1 MFFGSAF
8 LATTL
13 VLTAATLAQHQNGV
27 LCTSPSGSLRV
38 ENRAEERADVWL
50 VSTKDT
56 AQQTKLPIETPQFIM
71 GQCHFSPNEEWNIVL
86 WKNPMFLAGEL
97 FHRKSATEIEKFDS
111 GQSFNQIA
119 WAEAARLGAVKR
131 NYAAEGLAPQMS
143 FGGWSMDSSRLLLK
157 LEGAVQQLVPPFGYV
172 YVNTRT
178 RRFELTNYLRKIN
191 KAQTPALVCAEPVDQ
206 LPGESDWRARFA
218 KLDRELNATYA
229 AVLTKDVNKQFIPG
243 AQRIWLKHRDEGAKI
258 YSSVF
263 PQRERESRRLQFLC
277 DVTAIRI
284 AMEPY
289 EWAFQP

>member
-1 MFFGSAF
+1 MCGSYPQKTPLNKRSYRSKRRSSSWANVIF
-8 LATTL
+8 R
-13 VLTAATLAQHQNGV
+13 LTKNGIS
-27 LCTSPSGSLRV
+27 CCGKIQCSSPENYSIARALRRLRSSIAV
-38 ENRAEERADVWL
+38 NLSIR
-50 VSTKDT
+50 
-56 AQQTKLPIETPQFIM
+56 
-71 GQCHFSPNEEWNIVL
+71 SPG
-86 WKNPMFLAGEL
+86 P
-97 FHRKSATEIEKFDS
+97 
-111 GQSFNQIA
+111 
-119 WAEAARLGAVKR
+119 EAARLGAVKR

-206 LPGESDWRARFA
+206 LPDESDWRARFA